1 MRNVVWVLN
10 IASSLAS
17 LAMVLLGFWIG
28 YVGLLGIE
36 HGDYSAITLGVVI
49 VMAFIVM
56 PLICVIASTWLA
68 RRERGL
74 SSVCVSLM
82 PLLLIAVAGA
92 ALAFFLR

>member
-36 HGDYSAITLGVVI
+36 LRDYSAIILGVFLVMVFGVI
-49 VMAFIVM
+49 
-56 PLICVIASTWLA
+56 PLVCVPASTWLA
-68 RRERGL
+68 QRGRGL
-74 SSVCVSLM
+74 SVCVSLM